1 MYSPAYARLSRSTS
15 SSTCQCNPIWAV
27 SVEGAGHQPPTHP
40 LTSIVLLPAF
50 SRVGPASFGHTN
62 PASSPGGLWP
72 RPHLWI
78 DGMGRQRPA
87 IMPSA
92 AWPALLGFQKT
103 QGSSL
108 HRLCTRGLVSGCPL
122 KASPTPI
129 PCLSSDWEA
138 LGFCSLGQV
147 SSLYLPR
154 EVPLA
159 PLSLDHKKRL
169 YIF

>member
-1 MYSPAYARLSRSTS
+1 
-15 SSTCQCNPIWAV
+15 
-27 SVEGAGHQPPTHP
+27 
-40 LTSIVLLPAF
+40 
-50 SRVGPASFGHTN
+50 
-62 PASSPGGLWP
+62 
-72 RPHLWI
+72 
-78 DGMGRQRPA
+78 
-87 IMPSA
+87 MPSA

-159 PLSLDHKKRL
+159 PLSLDHNENPSFCQTYTCGGPSHSQNTFGLINSLDPMKAK
-169 YIF
+169 